1 MTLTDSYKM
10 GHWQQYPEGT
20 EVVYSY
26 FESRTGA
33 KFDKTVFAGL
43 QYFMKEYLEGVVI
56 TQEKIDQAFNLAS
69 GHFLNDQIF
78 NRQMFQYILDVHG
91 GKLPIRIKAVPEGT
105 PVPTSNV
112 LMTVENTDPKV
123 YALTNYLETLLTQ
136 VWHASTVA
144 SLSRK
149 AKVIMKNFL
158 TITSDNPVVPLMYQL
173 HDFGMR
179 GVSSMESAGVGGMGH
194 IINFFGTDTVNALEV
209 AMDYYGATEVPANSV
224 IATEHSVMTAEGPE
238 GEKNVLKRVLDNYP
252 VGIVSIV
259 SDSYN
264 IENFVK
270 NYIGKDFK
278 EQILSRN
285 HDTIPTKVVIRPDS
299 LRFKEDTPHEQ
310 MVWLAQQLWKDFGG
324 TINKKGYKV
333 LDPHIGLIWG
343 DGIDLD
349 GIVLILE
356 AIEEAG
362 FSTENV
368 VFGMGGGLLQK
379 INRDTQRFAFKSSAQ
394 KRNGEWVDVY
404 KKPLDESKASK
415 KGRLALL
422 RDGDQFETFAYD
434 MPKFVR
440 RKDVLET
447 VFENGKVVKEYT
459 FDEVRANA
467 EVGKVNNRDNAV
479 A

>member
-1 MTLTDSYKM
+1 
-10 GHWQQYPEGT
+10 
-20 EVVYSY
+20 
-26 FESRTGA
+26 
-33 KFDKTVFAGL
+33 
-43 QYFMKEYLEGVVI
+43 
-56 TQEKIDQAFNLAS
+56 
-69 GHFLNDQIF
+69 
-78 NRQMFQYILDVHG
+78 
-91 GKLPIRIKAVPEGT
+91 
-105 PVPTSNV
+105 
-112 LMTVENTDPKV
+112 
-123 YALTNYLETLLTQ
+123 
-136 VWHASTVA
+136 
-144 SLSRK
+144 
-149 AKVIMKNFL
+149 
-158 TITSDNPVVPLMYQL
+158 
-173 HDFGMR
+173 
-179 GVSSMESAGVGGMGH
+179 
-194 IINFFGTDTVNALEV
+194 
-209 AMDYYGATEVPANSV
+209 
-224 IATEHSVMTAEGPE
+224 
-238 GEKNVLKRVLDNYP
+238 
-252 VGIVSIV
+252 
-259 SDSYN
+259 
-264 IENFVK
+264 
-270 NYIGKDFK
+270 
-278 EQILSRN
+278 
-285 HDTIPTKVVIRPDS
+285 
-299 LRFKEDTPHEQ
+299 

-422 RDGDQFETFAYD
+422 RDGDQFETVAYD